1 MQGIEEQVGLKAQ
14 PQVKKGTW
22 EVIITDPSLNKFT
35 FGPSLISRYI
45 MTDIISPYGQ
55 KSILYNTIPSSNED
69 TLVIKLNFENVDD
82 CNISDIKIRSS
93 RPLFQKWEVKLID
106 NRTGEVTSIQGDEDF
121 QVEPPIQYNKLFSMG
136 FILENQKKG
145 DHFFELHLTQ
155 KHN

>member
-1 MQGIEEQVGLKAQ
+1 MQGMERGVGLKAK

-55 KSILYNTIPSSNED
+55 KSILYNTIPSSANDE
-69 TLVIKLNFENVDD
+69 LVIKLNFESVDD

-93 RPLFQKWEVKLID
+93 RSLFQKWEVKLID
-106 NRTGEVTSIQGDEDF
+106 NRTDETMPLNSDEDITID
-121 QVEPPIQYNKLFSMG
+121 PPIQYNKLFSMG
-136 FILENQKKG
+136 FISENQKNG
-145 DHFFELHLTQ
+145 DHFFELHLKQ
-155 KHN
+155 KH